1 MTSSMVSRRGIPMV
15 GLFAFL
21 FFAAS
26 SGLQAASVTTVANL
40 SMTGGQ
46 DFFDGAASSLA
57 GSADVLVT
65 PVVKFSDRWSLFP
78 TYHGFYL
85 GNQQIQSFAGGGTL
99 FQDSTGQ
106 SVLLKSVTTLGSWKI
121 KPSVGVGFEWLKE
134 TEDEDWGEG
143 LFDYRRF
150 SGGLESEYQP
160 SDRWGGRLAYDYYKM
175 EFPNYTSLES
185 AQDETNTRELA
196 GENVLDSQNHMGTVG
211 LWTVFPGGVRADAG
225 ATLTGR
231 LYDDQPVVNSQGQ
244 LEPTDRQ
251 DTLLSTQ
258 LGLAR
263 GFHSLFDSK
272 LRFSLDGQWNRQ
284 SSNQNHYDA
293 KNENNLFQENYYS
306 YKEWMWIP
314 AVSVVSAGGAW
325 ITRLSASF
333 ERRDYDDRKEQDVNG
348 NDQSDLLWVKTTIG
362 RFSLTRQ
369 VTERASWVAQASVGR
384 SRSNTDYEDVFQYT
398 YRMAS
403 WGLGFNYEY

>member
-1 MTSSMVSRRGIPMV
+1 MTGSNARRFGMGLTGIHFTFL
-15 GLFAFL
+15 LFAAVPPL
-21 FFAAS
+21 WAAE
-26 SGLQAASVTTVANL
+26 VTTVANL
-40 SMTGGQ
+40 SLSEGQ
-46 DFFDGAASSLA
+46 NFFDGSAGSLA

-78 TYHGFYL
+78 TYHGYYL
-85 GNQQIQSFAGGGTL
+85 GNQHIQSFAGGGTL
-99 FQDSTGQ
+99 FNESTGQ
-106 SVLLKSVTTLGSWKI
+106 SVLLKSVTRLGNWKL

-134 TEDEDWGEG
+134 TENEDWGQG

-185 AQDETNTRELA
+185 AQDPTFSRELA
-196 GENVLDSQNHMGTVG
+196 GERVLDSQNHMGTLEIWAV
-211 LWTVFPGGVRADAG
+211 LPGSVRAEAG
-225 ATLTGR
+225 ALLTGR
-231 LYDDQPVVNSQGQ
+231 LYDDQPVVDSQGQ
-244 LEPTDRQ
+244 LEPLDRR
-251 DTLLSTQ
+251 DTLLTTEA
-258 LGLAR
+258 GLAR
-263 GFHSLFDSK
+263 VFHSLFDTK
-272 LRFSLDGQWNRQ
+272 LRVSLDGRWNRQ

-293 KNENNLFQENYYS
+293 DKSVFQENYYG

-314 AVSVVSAGGAW
+314 AVSVVSESGAW
-325 ITRLSASF
+325 ITRLSGSF
-333 ERRDYDDRKEQDVNG
+333 ERRDYDDRKEQDGQG
-348 NDQSDLLWVKTTIG
+348 NDESDLLWVKTTIG
-362 RFSLTRQ
+362 NLSITRK
-369 VTERASWVAQASVGR
+369 VTERASLVINGSVGR

>member
-1 MTSSMVSRRGIPMV
+1 MRTISRHGTLALVGIHFTIL
-15 GLFAFL
+15 LFAVCPTI
-21 FFAAS
+21 
-26 SGLQAASVTTVANL
+26 QAAQVTTVANL
-40 SMTGGQ
+40 SLSEGQ
-46 DFFDGAASSLA
+46 NYFDGAAGSLA

-78 TYHGFYL
+78 TYHGYYL

-99 FQDSTGQ
+99 FNESTGQ
-106 SVLLKSVTTLGSWKI
+106 SVLLKSVTRLGAWKI

-134 TEDEDWGEG
+134 TENEDWGQG

-185 AQDETNTRELA
+185 EQDPTYSRELA
-196 GENVLDSQNHMGTVG
+196 GEKVLDSQNHMGTLE
-211 LWTVFPGGVRADAG
+211 LWTVLPGAIRAEAG
-225 ATLTGR
+225 AYLTGR

-244 LEPTDRQ
+244 LEPCNRRDN
-251 DTLLSTQ
+251 LLSTEV
-258 LGLAR
+258 GLAR
-263 GFHSLFDSK
+263 GFHGLFDTK
-272 LRFSLDGQWNRQ
+272 LRVSLDGRWNRQ
-284 SSNQNHYDA
+284 LSNQNHYDPE
-293 KNENNLFQENYYS
+293 KYVYQENYYG
-306 YKEWMWIP
+306 YKEWLWIP
-314 AVSVVSAGGAW
+314 AVSVVSESGAW
-325 ITRLSASF
+325 ITRLSGSF

-348 NDQSDLLWVKTTIG
+348 TDQADLLWVKTTIG
-362 RFSLTRQ
+362 NLSVTRR
-369 VTERASWVAQASVGR
+369 VTERASLVINGSVGR
-384 SRSNTDYEDVFQYT
+384 SRSNTDYENVFQYT